1 MIMLKSGRSLPVSDD
16 FDVFFRDLMDGVIN
30 EALMNVHEQEEN
42 EKMDDNQRQQLLLK
56 EIMDNC
62 ILVSHQVLQIS
73 KENESLSK
81 FLVTGSLFQC
91 AVMTFQHSGYQPDN
105 EDHDKG
111 SGDDDTLH

>member
-1 MIMLKSGRSLPVSDD
+1 MIMLKSGRSLPVNDD

-30 EALMNVHEQEEN
+30 EALMAVHEQEEK

-91 AVMTFQHSGYQPDN
+91 AVMTFQHSGFQTDD
-105 EDHDKG
+105 EG
-111 SGDDDTLH
+111 SEESSDDDTLH